1 MESNLVCN
9 HTSDKSNTSN
19 CAAEVQFVCH
29 KYDYSK
35 IGWHEVL
42 VPINHKKYYYNFHGS
57 MEKSIHFEESLI
69 LGVCKLFLWWLKP
82 RLWLVDLNY
91 NFECN
96 WLIQNTNLNEID
108 LLNCLITNCAL
119 TNCPITTWQVNWW
132 KIGVFKPITIE
143 ETVTFMITYW
153 TVP

>member
-1 MESNLVCN
+1 MESNSVCN

-35 IGWHEVL
+35 IGWQEVL
-42 VPINHKKYYYNFHGS
+42 VPNNHKKYYNFHGS
-57 MEKSIHFEESLI
+57 MVDGDH
-69 LGVCKLFLWWLKP
+69 LWWLKP

-96 WLIQNTNLNEID
+96 WLIQNTNLNVIG
-108 LLNCLITNCAL
+108 LLNCPITNCAL
-119 TNCPITTWQVNWW
+119 TNCSITTWQVNWW
-132 KIGVFKPITIE
+132 KIGVFQPITIE
-143 ETVTFMITYW
+143 EILWLHTEQFLNLLTT
-153 TVP
+153 